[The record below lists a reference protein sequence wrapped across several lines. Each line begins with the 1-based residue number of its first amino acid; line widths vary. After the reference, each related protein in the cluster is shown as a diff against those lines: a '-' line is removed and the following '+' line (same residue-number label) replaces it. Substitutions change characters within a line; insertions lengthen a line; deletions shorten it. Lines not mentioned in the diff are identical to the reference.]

1 MALNPSVKAELCSIQ
16 PSCLDLTEAELL
28 VASTLQVRV
37 QILYAAKPRI
47 FQGAVF
53 DPEWTF
59 IRHHGGQIAVP
70 MMTPNERVLWYFLT
84 QTQPQTSD
92 GVQV

>member
-59 IRHHGGQIAVP
+59 IRHHGGQIVAH
-70 MMTPNERVLWYFLT
+70 MMTSNERVLWYFLT

>member
-1 MALNPSVKAELCSIQ
+1 MALNPSVKAELRSFQ
-16 PSCLDLTEAELL
+16 PSCLHLTEAELL

-37 QILYAAKPRI
+37 QILYATKPRI

-53 DPEWTF
+53 DPQRTF
-59 IRHHGGQIAVP
+59 IRHHGGPIAVHT
-70 MMTPNERVLWYFLT
+70 MMRNESVLWYFLP
-84 QTQPQTSD
+84 QTQPRTSD